1 MKEQTEKLV
10 AKAKKQ
16 KIVNEVTLKS
26 VGRVEAASTNGK
38 CRTKESIEEENPK
51 AKKARKAMKSKGKK
65 TIDSD
70 REDFAPG
77 EESEDN
83 VLELDSMSSD
93 QEFEENRSKKTS
105 KAAAKKP
112 AKTSK
117 TEQPGVESSGSNQ
130 TVVIPP
136 KALIVD
142 MNGLFC
148 SGCSSNDLCSYL
160 EKHIDEAS
168 YANKNISVLIISSNP
183 GHRRV
188 SKSFMN
194 MLLFLYLKE
203 KKLEKN
209 VRIEKA
215 SKRAFKLVDKIS
227 YVQLLSEKAALSAC
241 YYNAHQDICFSI
253 RLLLCISV
261 I

>member
-168 YANKNISVLIISSNP
+168 YANKNPSVLIISSNP
-183 GHRRV
+183 GH
-188 SKSFMN
+188 
-194 MLLFLYLKE
+194 
-203 KKLEKN
+203 
-209 VRIEKA
+209 
-215 SKRAFKLVDKIS
+215 
-227 YVQLLSEKAALSAC
+227 
-241 YYNAHQDICFSI
+241 
-253 RLLLCISV
+253 
-261 I
+261 